1 LECGTTAQDLDV
13 HLVADLTDEHRL
25 GGRVT
30 VGHMAKLSL
39 MPVAEMAKVAQRIA
53 DVGVAVT
60 VLPATDLF
68 LMGKAAD
75 RKLEVTEYLGQWPT
89 SHLSSSVVFKLFEPL
104 SGPLQ
109 FVSCEKTAPG
119 LAQRQCFH
127 RQVKTF

>member
-39 MPVAEMAKVAQRIA
+39 LPVAEMAKVAQRMA

-68 LMGKAAD
+68 LMGKAAVAT
-75 RKLEVTEYLGQWPT
+75 KLRCLGLCKVEMSLGGLVGSVSRRRGDHHIGAAPA
-89 SHLSSSVVFKLFEPL
+89 SSCPRWLPNWLETMSL
-104 SGPLQ
+104 
-109 FVSCEKTAPG
+109 
-119 LAQRQCFH
+119 
-127 RQVKTF
+127 